1 MKSRQI
7 MFFAVL
13 EDIEQILKNIET
25 TIEVHYY
32 KTGLMDSKNIP
43 NYSSIFDTPN
53 VGVALSGDW
62 NRIDNY
68 LVMKKETLLNIETVP
83 QRTGGIK
90 FAVDQQMN
98 QKSVTLKHG
107 GIYNGAEN
115 VIVAG
120 RVATVSEDSDSN
132 ELYKLFSNKIKKK
145 FKKIGTFYVGKIAE
159 EKLKEGWRLVTN
171 EKSPREYDL
180 TFS

>member
-1 MKSRQI
+1 

-43 NYSSIFDTPN
+43 NYSSIFDTPKI
-53 VGVALSGDW
+53 GVALSGDW
-62 NRIDNY
+62 NKIDNY

-83 QRTGGIK
+83 QRAGGIK
-90 FAVDQQMN
+90 FAVDQLNN
-98 QKSVTLKHG
+98 QNSVTLKLG
-107 GIYNGAEN
+107 GIYNDAEN

-120 RVATVSEDSDSN
+120 RVATISDYEDSN
-132 ELYKLFSNKIKKK
+132 ELYKLFSTKIKKE
-145 FKKIGTFYVGKIAE
+145 FKKIGTFYVGKKAE
-159 EKLKEGWRLVTN
+159 EKLKMGWRLVTN
-171 EKSPREYDL
+171 EKSPNEYDL
-180 TFS
+180 RFT